1 MFERVREFHRVFGHP
16 VADSPALPSQTVR
29 DLRVRL
35 LKEEL
40 DEFCTAHATNHR
52 IEMADGLADICV
64 IIAGTMVAYG
74 IVPGDGKF
82 ESPYPDGAKA
92 FLNEKH
98 HHTFT
103 PILCK
108 SFASYEIA
116 ERDND
121 LENINHTLMIMLT
134 DVCGI
139 AVNLGIPLNAVFTEV
154 HRSNLSKL
162 MPDGTVLRREDNKIL
177 KGPNYSPPD
186 VASILAEYS

>member
-1 MFERVREFHRVFGHP
+1 MFDRIREFHRVFGHP
-16 VADSPALPSQTVR
+16 IAGSPALPAQNVR
-29 DLRVRL
+29 NLRVRL
-35 LKEEL
+35 LKEEV

-82 ESPYPDGAKA
+82 DSPYPDGTKA
-92 FLNEKH
+92 FLSEKR

-108 SFASYEIA
+108 SFAAYELA
-116 ERDND
+116 EQND
-121 LENINHTLMIMLT
+121 HLEDIKHILLVMLM

-162 MPDGTVLRREDNKIL
+162 MPDGSVLRREDGKIL

-186 VASILAEYS
+186 IACILAEYA